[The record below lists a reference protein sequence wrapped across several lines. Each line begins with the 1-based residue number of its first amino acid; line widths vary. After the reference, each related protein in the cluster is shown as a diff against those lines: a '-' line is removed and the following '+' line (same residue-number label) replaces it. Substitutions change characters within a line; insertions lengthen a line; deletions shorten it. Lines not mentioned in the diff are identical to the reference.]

1 MLISTILDQFSN
13 FQGSTITLDSGIV
26 GAGGGGGG
34 TINQVGL
41 RNSNASGGVN
51 IMSTHD

>member
-13 FQGSTITLDSGIV
+13 FQGSTITLDSGVV
-26 GAGGGGGG
+26 GAGGGP
-34 TINQVGL
+34 INQAGL